1 MTSISQSWEQVA
13 EPPRR
18 SIKYRRLGQRFLRAV
33 RAQTP
38 NFDDPLLNDY
48 LEHQIYRLA
57 SYSDLEDFRLYIV
70 MINNPTINAFAAP
83 GGILGIHHGLF
94 LTATSVHEFSAIL
107 AHELAHLSQ
116 RHFARGL
123 EDSRKAGVI
132 SIAGLLAGA
141 IIAAYGG
148 GERHRSNDYKPRAHA
163 GTALAI
169 VAPRV

>member
-1 MTSISQSWEQVA
+1 MARSTLLSIFIAIGLVSLMVVSSVSPSAVVDDLNLPELGAGGGAPTSLNQEHA
-13 EPPRR
+13 
-18 SIKYRRLGQRFLRAV
+18 LGQRFLRAV

-94 LTATSVHEFSAIL
+94 LTATSVHEFSAC
-107 AHELAHLSQ
+107 
-116 RHFARGL
+116 
-123 EDSRKAGVI
+123 
-132 SIAGLLAGA
+132 LL
-141 IIAAYGG
+141 YT
-148 GERHRSNDYKPRAHA
+148 SPSPRD
-163 GTALAI
+163 
-169 VAPRV
+169 